1 MFTYAVLSEV
11 GEREINEDSVG
22 FAPVGK
28 DIGIVILADG
38 LGGHGRGEDASALV
52 TTASKEVFRY
62 YYNQKDCLERCFMES
77 QKRLMKKQA
86 DENARQD
93 LKTTLVLL
101 RIVNGYVQWG
111 HVGDSRLYYFKNGKI
126 VKRTLD
132 HSVPQMLVAA
142 GEIDEKE
149 IRHHPD
155 RNRLVRVMG
164 IKISG
169 ERTDARRAGTGIF
182 ALFGWILGKYRGRT
196 DGSLSSKIRQSP

>member
-28 DIGIVILADG
+28 DIGMVILADG

-126 VKRTLD
+126 VSSPQAYYPSEMKLPIAVQTYMIDGDKDKFFKQLD
-132 HSVPQMLVAA
+132 
-142 GEIDEKE
+142 DTWKE
-149 IRHHPD
+149 AH
-155 RNRLVRVMG
+155 
-164 IKISG
+164 
-169 ERTDARRAGTGIF
+169 EE
-182 ALFGWILGKYRGRT
+182 
-196 DGSLSSKIRQSP
+196 

>member
-28 DIGIVILADG
+28 DIGMVILADG

-126 VKRTLD
+126 GKDKNGKDCCLY
-132 HSVPQMLVAA
+132 S
-142 GEIDEKE
+142 
-149 IRHHPD
+149 
-155 RNRLVRVMG
+155 RNRRCSHCRG
-164 IKISG
+164 SG
-169 ERTDARRAGTGIF
+169 
-182 ALFGWILGKYRGRT
+182 T
-196 DGSLSSKIRQSP
+196 DGRIFRSRS

>member
-1 MFTYAVLSEV
+1 
-11 GEREINEDSVG
+11 
-22 FAPVGK
+22 
-28 DIGIVILADG
+28 
-38 LGGHGRGEDASALV
+38 
-52 TTASKEVFRY
+52 
-62 YYNQKDCLERCFMES
+62 MES

-111 HVGDSRLYYFKNGKI
+111 HVGDSRLYYFKNGRI

-164 IKISG
+164 MEWDEPKYQVSEPMPEESG
-169 ERTDARRAGTGIF
+169 QAFLLCSDGFWEQITEKEMMQCLKKADTVDMWLDRMVEIVNEN
-182 ALFGWILGKYRGRT
+182 GK
-196 DGSLSSKIRQSP
+196 GSDMDNNSAIAVWVEPENK

>member
-1 MFTYAVLSEV
+1 MD
-11 GEREINEDSVG
+11 G
-22 FAPVGK
+22 GK
-28 DIGIVILADG
+28 MPLH
-38 LGGHGRGEDASALV
+38 L
-52 TTASKEVFRY
+52 FRY

-164 IKISG
+164 MG
-169 ERTDARRAGTGIF
+169 
-182 ALFGWILGKYRGRT
+182 
-196 DGSLSSKIRQSP
+196 